1 MWCLNTSL
9 YIYCLFVT
17 TGCWYGIGTYTE
29 GDNPNRMSTHTVAD
43 RNECYLLCEAQ
54 PSCLAVKSA
63 KSNTECSLFS
73 TKTWAYG
80 YVLDSVVIL
89 VRNHCRPWINLSVK
103 ALYRRLSIL
112 YLLKNKIII
121 VVSLKIKYC
130 CLFVRLFCWLDVCYL
145 EYIFSSV
152 TREKANAI
160 QC

>member
-1 MWCLNTSL
+1 MDELFKWYQLFRKDMWCLNTSL

-103 ALYRRLSIL
+103 ALFPSVDYQRLSIL
-112 YLLKNKIII
+112 YLLENKIII
-121 VVSLKIKYC
+121 VVSLKIKIL
-130 CLFVRLFCWLDVCYL
+130 LFVCFVDWLFVC
-145 EYIFSSV
+145 
-152 TREKANAI
+152 
-160 QC
+160 

>member
-1 MWCLNTSL
+1 
-9 YIYCLFVT
+9 
-17 TGCWYGIGTYTE
+17 
-29 GDNPNRMSTHTVAD
+29 MSTHTVAD

-103 ALYRRLSIL
+103 ALFPSVDYQRLSIL
-112 YLLKNKIII
+112 YLLENKIII
-121 VVSLKIKYC
+121 VVSLKIKILLLFVC
-130 CLFVRLFCWLDVCYL
+130 SFVLLTGCLFVRVYLFFSDKG
-145 EYIFSSV
+145 EGKRDTMIKIF
-152 TREKANAI
+152 
-160 QC
+160 

>member
-1 MWCLNTSL
+1 M
-9 YIYCLFVT
+9 
-17 TGCWYGIGTYTE
+17 IGTYTE

-89 VRNHCRPWINLSVK
+89 VRNHCRPWINLNVK
-103 ALYRRLSIL
+103 ALFPSVDYQRLSIL
-112 YLLKNKIII
+112 YLLENKIII
-121 VVSLKIKYC
+121 VVSLKIKIL
-130 CLFVRLFCWLDVCYL
+130 LFVCSFVLLTGCLLFRVYL
-145 EYIFSSV
+145 FFSDKGEGKRDTMLKIF
-152 TREKANAI
+152 
-160 QC
+160 

>member
-1 MWCLNTSL
+1 
-9 YIYCLFVT
+9 
-17 TGCWYGIGTYTE
+17 
-29 GDNPNRMSTHTVAD
+29 MSTHTVAD

-103 ALYRRLSIL
+103 ALFPSVDYQRLSIL
-112 YLLKNKIII
+112 YLLENKIII
-121 VVSLKIKYC
+121 VVSLKIKILL
-130 CLFVRLFCWLDVCYL
+130 LFVCSFVLLTGCLLFRVYL
-145 EYIFSSV
+145 FFSDKGEGKRDTMLKIF
-152 TREKANAI
+152 
-160 QC
+160 

>member
-1 MWCLNTSL
+1 
-9 YIYCLFVT
+9 
-17 TGCWYGIGTYTE
+17 
-29 GDNPNRMSTHTVAD
+29 MSTHTVAD

-103 ALYRRLSIL
+103 ALFPSVDYQRLSIL
-112 YLLKNKIII
+112 YLLENKIII
-121 VVSLKIKYC
+121 VVSLKIKILLLFVC
-130 CLFVRLFCWLDVCYL
+130 SFVLLTGCLFVRVYLFFSVKGEGKRDTMIK
-145 EYIFSSV
+145 IF
-152 TREKANAI
+152 
-160 QC
+160 

>member
-1 MWCLNTSL
+1 
-9 YIYCLFVT
+9 
-17 TGCWYGIGTYTE
+17 
-29 GDNPNRMSTHTVAD
+29 MSTHTVAD

-103 ALYRRLSIL
+103 ALFPSVDYQRLSIL
-112 YLLKNKIII
+112 YLLENKIII
-121 VVSLKIKYC
+121 VVSLKIKILLLFVC
-130 CLFVRLFCWLDVCYL
+130 SFVLLTGCLFVRENLFFSDKG
-145 EYIFSSV
+145 EGKRDTMIKIF
-152 TREKANAI
+152 
-160 QC
+160 

>member
-1 MWCLNTSL
+1 
-9 YIYCLFVT
+9 
-17 TGCWYGIGTYTE
+17 
-29 GDNPNRMSTHTVAD
+29 MSTHTVAD

-103 ALYRRLSIL
+103 ALFPSVDYQRLSIL
-112 YLLKNKIII
+112 YLLENKIII
-121 VVSLKIKYC
+121 VVSLKIKLLLLFVC
-130 CLFVRLFCWLDVCYL
+130 SFVLLTGCLFVRVYLFFSVKGEGKRDTMIK
-145 EYIFSSV
+145 IF
-152 TREKANAI
+152 
-160 QC
+160 